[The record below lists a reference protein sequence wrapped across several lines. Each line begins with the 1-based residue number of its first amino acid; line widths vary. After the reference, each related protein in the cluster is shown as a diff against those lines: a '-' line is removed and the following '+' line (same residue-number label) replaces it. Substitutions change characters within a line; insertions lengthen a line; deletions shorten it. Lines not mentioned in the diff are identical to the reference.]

1 MTGRNRAPSVSITD
15 ETRKLVYSRLGERL
29 RVGGTVE
36 FDRYNAELDTRRAEA
51 ILRSA
56 MALFPEGGDASRAE
70 FWAGLRPLTPDGVPV
85 IGPTKF
91 GNLFLNTGH
100 GTLGWTMSCGSG
112 RIIVDLVEGRAP
124 EIDMEGLGLERF

>member
-1 MTGRNRAPSVSITD
+1 
-15 ETRKLVYSRLGERL
+15 
-29 RVGGTVE
+29 
-36 FDRYNAELDTRRAEA
+36 
-51 ILRSA
+51 
-56 MALFPEGGDASRAE
+56 MALFPECGDASRAE